1 MSTLLSSILTN
12 LRRLNDTLTSTV
24 NATSLLNVRKV
35 SSEGL
40 LTASFPAKTNQS
52 AILGTEA
59 FFRLEFVLNG
69 SFTAGETLGT
79 FYFGRV
85 IPEGNY
91 FVRITPMNFQSTNSP
106 VGFAVNVRSTT
117 SFTIIYG
124 GANATWDS
132 DSFYMYVEV
141 IEYV

>member
-1 MSTLLSSILTN
+1 MSIFKFFT
-12 LRRLNDTLTSTV
+12 RRQSETLTDNFASVDSV
-24 NATSLLNVRKV
+24 NIQNTRKV

-40 LTASFPAKTNQS
+40 LTASFPSKTNQS

-69 SFTAGETLGT
+69 AFTSGETLGT
-79 FYFGRV
+79 FHLGRT

-106 VGFAVNVRSTT
+106 VGFAVNVKSTT
-117 SFTIIYG
+117 NFTIVYG